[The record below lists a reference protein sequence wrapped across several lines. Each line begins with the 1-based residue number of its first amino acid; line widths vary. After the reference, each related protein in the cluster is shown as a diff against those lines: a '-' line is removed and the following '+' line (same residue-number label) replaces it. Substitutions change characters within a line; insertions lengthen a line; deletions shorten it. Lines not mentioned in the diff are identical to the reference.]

1 MTCAESL
8 RSSTCASPDQPLKRV
23 AELLGF
29 EDQSNMFR
37 ACKRWFGQS
46 PGQYRARFSMRGT
59 HLVESPGDRPR
70 GQPSRSRD

>member
-1 MTCAESL
+1 
-8 RSSTCASPDQPLKRV
+8 
-23 AELLGF
+23 
-29 EDQSNMFR
+29 MFR